1 MKYILVVCI
10 KFYEHVEVLLK
21 FKFLHDAI
29 TNVFEAL
36 RGNPALDHDNNI
48 HEYDISRI
56 SRHVRY
62 SAFLSKVV
70 Q

>member
-1 MKYILVVCI
+1 MFLESI

-21 FKFLHDAI
+21 ISDVI

-62 SAFLSKVV
+62 CAFF
-70 Q
+70 

>member
-1 MKYILVVCI
+1 MFLESI

-21 FKFLHDAI
+21 ISDVI

-36 RGNPALDHDNNI
+36 RGNPALDHDNITTYTNVTY
-48 HEYDISRI
+48 HEYQSMFDI
-56 SRHVRY
+56 
-62 SAFLSKVV
+62 ALFKKKLSKVA

>member
-36 RGNPALDHDNNI
+36 RGNPALDHDNNTNMTLY
-48 HEYDISRI
+48 HEYQGMFDIA
-56 SRHVRY
+56 V
-62 SAFLSKVV
+62 FLKKTK
-70 Q
+70 